1 MDTGASRAPEPRF
14 GVLRMIALYKIV
26 KVLLLLLVAYGELRL
41 RDASLVAKLLA
52 WASSQPYGV
61 EHHYGLEHRV
71 VSQLV
76 EWFSGLS
83 SSRAEALRL
92 VTLGYAAV
100 FAVEGVGLWMQKRW
114 AEWLTVVITASL
126 VPLEIWEMFSRPTWG
141 KLAILLG
148 NIAIVIYLVWH
159 VRTHA
164 KAPPTELVPELNK

>member
-1 MDTGASRAPEPRF
+1 MSTRASPAPGPRF
-14 GVLRMIALYKIV
+14 GVLRLIALYKLV

-41 RDASLVAKLLA
+41 RDASLVAKLLS
-52 WASSQPYGV
+52 WASAKP
-61 EHHYGLEHRV
+61 YGLEHRM
-71 VSQLV
+71 VSYLV

-126 VPLEIWEMFSRPTWG
+126 VPFETWEMFTRPTPG
-141 KLAILLG
+141 KLFILLG
-148 NIAIVIYLVWH
+148 NVAIVGYLIWH
-159 VRTHA
+159 VRRSD
-164 KAPPTELVPELNK
+164 KQPPAPLVVQASHINE